1 MYKVYFKERF
11 ITLGEDLPVASA
23 AADQRFHR
31 YSNQPELKQ
40 LLYDFDGMEHTRY
53 LHITHP
59 DMPLLEE
66 AFRACFNCIDAGGGV
81 VLNKKKEFLIIKRN
95 GVWDLPKG
103 KLEEDEDF
111 ESAALREVEEEM
123 GLGGLE
129 MVQLLVSTFHTY
141 RLSGKLVLK
150 ETRWFEMR
158 YHGREK
164 PVLQEA
170 EGITACRWVRPGKT
184 GFIRKN
190 SYGSILDVL
199 RTRQLL

>member
-1 MYKVYFKERF
+1 MKSNSHKHIY
-11 ITLGEDLPVASA
+11 
-23 AADQRFHR
+23 R
-31 YSNQPELKQ
+31 YSNQTELKQ
-40 LLYDFDGMEHTRY
+40 LLYDFDGMEHTRH
-53 LHITHP
+53 LHIVHP
-59 DMPLLEE
+59 DMSRLAE

-81 VLNKKKEFLIIKRN
+81 VLNEKKKFLVIQRN

-103 KLEEDEDF
+103 KLEEGEDF
-111 ESAALREVEEEM
+111 ETAALREVEEET
-123 GLGGLE
+123 GLGGLKV
-129 MVQLLVSTFHTY
+129 VQLLVSTFHTY

-158 YHGREK
+158 YHGRAE
-164 PVLQEA
+164 PVMQEA

-199 RTRQLL
+199 QTRQLL